1 MKGPH
6 RRSGPPAF
14 RSLRR
19 KMAFSHGLMLAVIVL
34 LLGGGAYR
42 VLATT
47 LDRNATATVRDAA
60 QSQADRIGEAGRA
73 QPPLDNDRPSA
84 AAIRV
89 AVFTPDG
96 RVLGEGTDVPPWV
109 RPHGSPVVT
118 VTALGERV
126 RLATVPVVVGGSRLA
141 TVVAAQPLAPQDRL
155 LARLRLLF
163 VIGGIAAAAI
173 SVAAGWLLADRA
185 ARPVRR
191 AYEAQAG
198 FAADASHELR
208 TPLAYVRMGV
218 EAMAERDATLGSEVL
233 REVDYLASLTDRL
246 LALART
252 DSGLVPGSTPID
264 VAEACRRAV
273 KRSEVTGGISGDVH
287 AVGRCIGLGD
297 AVSLEAAI
305 DALLENV
312 ARHGGGQATVMCRH
326 EANRV
331 RVDISDRGPGIPATH
346 RKRVFE
352 RFYRVDEARTHENG
366 SAGLGLSLAR
376 SLVEAQAGRM
386 WLEETPGGGLTVRID
401 LAAAP
406 TSLAAPVA
414 EEGLPR

>member
-1 MKGPH
+1 
-6 RRSGPPAF
+6 
-14 RSLRR
+14 
-19 KMAFSHGLMLAVIVL
+19 
-34 LLGGGAYR
+34 
-42 VLATT
+42 
-47 LDRNATATVRDAA
+47 
-60 QSQADRIGEAGRA
+60 
-73 QPPLDNDRPSA
+73 
-84 AAIRV
+84 
-89 AVFTPDG
+89 
-96 RVLGEGTDVPPWV
+96 
-109 RPHGSPVVT
+109 
-118 VTALGERV
+118 
-126 RLATVPVVVGGSRLA
+126 
-141 TVVAAQPLAPQDRL
+141 
-155 LARLRLLF
+155 
-163 VIGGIAAAAI
+163 
-173 SVAAGWLLADRA
+173 
-185 ARPVRR
+185 
-191 AYEAQAG
+191 
-198 FAADASHELR
+198 
-208 TPLAYVRMGV
+208 
-218 EAMAERDATLGSEVL
+218 MAERDATLGSEVL

-246 LALART
+246 LVLART

-287 AVGRCIGLGD
+287 AVGRCIRLGD